1 MTIDPDPDRQPGLV
15 RVKVHGQGTK
25 ENKQQLKQIKYDQK
39 QLHQT
44 PQRPHRIGC

>member
-1 MTIDPDPDRQPGLV
+1 MTADPDPDQPRLGVWV
-15 RVKVHGQGTK
+15 RVHGQGTK